1 MFRTLNLFLYI
12 TSHFQDFA
20 RQAEVI
26 FKGSVRRT
34 DLDKAYVKLVTCLFD
49 QIGRVAS
56 ESVKTPREVV
66 HFGRFPI

>member
-1 MFRTLNLFLYI
+1 M
-12 TSHFQDFA
+12 
-20 RQAEVI
+20 I

>member
-1 MFRTLNLFLYI
+1 M
-12 TSHFQDFA
+12 
-20 RQAEVI
+20 I

-66 HFGRFPI
+66 HFGMYASTCNATVLVNNHMPLSYPRILING